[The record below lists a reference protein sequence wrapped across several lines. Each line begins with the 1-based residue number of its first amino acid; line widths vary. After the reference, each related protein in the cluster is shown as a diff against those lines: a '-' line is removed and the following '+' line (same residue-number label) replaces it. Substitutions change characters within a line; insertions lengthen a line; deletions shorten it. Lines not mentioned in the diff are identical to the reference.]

1 MIKINLIFKNAN
13 MISLFQKII
22 SKINYFFMNFKL
34 RSISTLIVFLLLSPI
49 ISIIFVANENTAELW
64 SHLLETRFSS
74 YIFNTLILMLG
85 VGTSSII
92 IGVTLAW
99 LVCRYDFFMSKI
111 IEWCLLLPLAM
122 PAYIVAYC
130 YTDFFEYSGT
140 IQSTLRIIFNWD
152 SASDYYFPEIRSL
165 GGAIFVMS
173 FVLYPYVYFISKIA
187 FKSTPVS
194 LFEIAEL
201 HGKNLFLW
209 VAIPLARPAIIAG
222 VSLVLMETISD
233 FGTVEFFA
241 VETITLGIFNL
252 WLGMNNLGAASQLA
266 LVAFTFIIILL
277 GIELSAR
284 KNQKFNDTKIKNFN
298 TIIKKVT
305 PLKSLLIFIICLI
318 PIIFGFLIPISI
330 LFINSLSYLDSENW
344 SYLISIAYNSFFI
357 SSITALVMILISFFI
372 AISIKFDGF
381 KGFTFLSTVAGV
393 GYAFPGTILA
403 LGTLFFISIIQD
415 SVNNFFNIFGIDINL
430 VLIGSYTALIF
441 AYVSRFNAV
450 AFGAINSGINRIPPN
465 MIEASQTLGH
475 SFIFSIKNVILPLLR
490 PSIITAAILS
500 FVDIIKELP
509 ITLLLRPFNF
519 ETLATFVYQYAN
531 DEMLEKSSIAAILIV
546 LIGLVP
552 ILIMSKAINKK
563 LI

>member
-1 MIKINLIFKNAN
+1 

-22 SKINYFFMNFKL
+22 SKINYFFINYKL
-34 RSISTLIVFLLLSPI
+34 RLISTLIVFLLLSPI
-49 ISIIFVANENTAELW
+49 ISIIFVANANTAELW
-64 SHLLETRFSS
+64 AHLLETRFSS
-74 YIFNTLILMLG
+74 YIYNTIILMIG

-99 LVCRYDFFMSKI
+99 LVCRYDFFMSKV

-140 IQSTLRIIFNWD
+140 IQSTLRIIFNWN

-194 LFEIAEL
+194 LFEIAEI

-284 KNQKFNDTKIKNFN
+284 KKQKFNDTKIKSFN

-305 PLKSLLIFIICLI
+305 PLKSLLIFGICLI

-344 SYLISIAYNSFFI
+344 SNLISIAYNSFFI
-357 SSITALVMILISFFI
+357 SSIAALAMILISIFI

-381 KGFTFLSTVAGV
+381 KGFTFLSTIAGV

-403 LGTLFFISIIQD
+403 LGTLFFITIIQD
-415 SVNNFFNIFGIDINL
+415 SVNNFFNIFGVDINL

>member
-1 MIKINLIFKNAN
+1 

-22 SKINYFFMNFKL
+22 SKINYFFINYKL
-34 RSISTLIVFLLLSPI
+34 RLISTLIVFLLLSPI

-64 SHLLETRFSS
+64 AHLLETRFSS
-74 YIFNTLILMLG
+74 YIYNTIILMIG

-99 LVCRYDFFMSKI
+99 LVCRYDFFMSKV

-140 IQSTLRIIFNWD
+140 IQSTLRIIFNWN

-194 LFEIAEL
+194 LFEIAEI

-284 KNQKFNDTKIKNFN
+284 KKQKFNDTKIKSFN

-305 PLKSLLIFIICLI
+305 PLKSLLIFGICLI

-344 SYLISIAYNSFFI
+344 SNLISIAYNSFFI
-357 SSITALVMILISFFI
+357 SSIAALAMILISIFI

-381 KGFTFLSTVAGV
+381 KGFTFLSTIAGV

-403 LGTLFFISIIQD
+403 LGTLFFITIIQD
-415 SVNNFFNIFGIDINL
+415 SVNNFFNIFGIDINV

-441 AYVSRFNAV
+441 AYIARFNAV
-450 AFGAINSGINRIPPN
+450 AFGAINSGINRVPPN

>member
-1 MIKINLIFKNAN
+1 

-22 SKINYFFMNFKL
+22 SKINYFFINYKL
-34 RSISTLIVFLLLSPI
+34 RLISTLIVFLLLSPI

-64 SHLLETRFSS
+64 AHLLETRFSS
-74 YIFNTLILMLG
+74 YIYNTIILMIG

-99 LVCRYDFFMSKI
+99 LVCRYDFFMSKV

-140 IQSTLRIIFNWD
+140 IQSTLRIIFNWN

-194 LFEIAEL
+194 LFEIAEI

-284 KNQKFNDTKIKNFN
+284 KKQKFNDTKIKSFN

-305 PLKSLLIFIICLI
+305 PLKSLLIFGICLI
-318 PIIFGFLIPISI
+318 PIIFGFIIPISI

-344 SYLISIAYNSFFI
+344 SNLISIAYNSFFI
-357 SSITALVMILISFFI
+357 SSIAALAMILISIFI

-381 KGFTFLSTVAGV
+381 KGFTFLSTIAGV

-403 LGTLFFISIIQD
+403 LGTLFFITIIQN
-415 SVNNFFNIFGIDINL
+415 SVNNFFNIFGVDINL

>member
-1 MIKINLIFKNAN
+1 

-22 SKINYFFMNFKL
+22 SKINYFFINYKL
-34 RSISTLIVFLLLSPI
+34 RLISTLIVFLLLSPI

-64 SHLLETRFSS
+64 AHLLETRFSS
-74 YIFNTLILMLG
+74 YIYNTIILMIG

-99 LVCRYDFFMSKI
+99 LVCRYDFFMSKV

-140 IQSTLRIIFNWD
+140 IQSTLRIIFNWN
-152 SASDYYFPEIRSL
+152 SASDYYFPEVRSL

-194 LFEIAEL
+194 LFEIAEI

-284 KNQKFNDTKIKNFN
+284 KKQKFNDTKIKSFN

-305 PLKSLLIFIICLI
+305 PLKSLLILGICLI
-318 PIIFGFLIPISI
+318 PIIFGFVIPISI

-344 SYLISIAYNSFFI
+344 SNLISIAYNSFFI
-357 SSITALVMILISFFI
+357 SSIAALAMILISIFI

-381 KGFTFLSTVAGV
+381 KGFTFLSTIAGV

-403 LGTLFFISIIQD
+403 LGTLFFITIIQD
-415 SVNNFFNIFGIDINL
+415 SVNNFFNIFGIDINV

>member
-1 MIKINLIFKNAN
+1 MRL
-13 MISLFQKII
+13 
-22 SKINYFFMNFKL
+22 
-34 RSISTLIVFLLLSPI
+34 ISTLIVFLLLSPI

-64 SHLLETRFSS
+64 AHLLETRFSS
-74 YIFNTLILMLG
+74 YIYNTIILMIG

-99 LVCRYDFFMSKI
+99 LVCRYDFFMSKV

-140 IQSTLRIIFNWD
+140 IQSTLRIIFNWN

-194 LFEIAEL
+194 LFEIAEI

-284 KNQKFNDTKIKNFN
+284 KKQKFNDTKIKSFN

-305 PLKSLLIFIICLI
+305 PLKSLLIFGICLI

-344 SYLISIAYNSFFI
+344 SNLISIAYNSFFI
-357 SSITALVMILISFFI
+357 SSIAALAMILISIFI

-381 KGFTFLSTVAGV
+381 KGFTFLSTIAGV

-403 LGTLFFISIIQD
+403 LGTLFFITIIQD
-415 SVNNFFNIFGIDINL
+415 SVNNFFNIFGVDINL

>member
-1 MIKINLIFKNAN
+1 

-22 SKINYFFMNFKL
+22 SKINYFFINYKL
-34 RSISTLIVFLLLSPI
+34 RLISTLIVFLLLSPI

-64 SHLLETRFSS
+64 AHLLETRFSS
-74 YIFNTLILMLG
+74 YIYNTIILMIG

-99 LVCRYDFFMSKI
+99 LVCRYDFFMSKV

-140 IQSTLRIIFNWD
+140 IQSTLRLIFNWN

-194 LFEIAEL
+194 LFEIAEI

-284 KNQKFNDTKIKNFN
+284 KKQKFNDTKIKSFN

-305 PLKSLLIFIICLI
+305 PLKSLLIFGICLI

-344 SYLISIAYNSFFI
+344 SNLISIAYNSFFI
-357 SSITALVMILISFFI
+357 SSIAALAMILISIFI

-381 KGFTFLSTVAGV
+381 KGFTFLSTIAGV

-403 LGTLFFISIIQD
+403 LGTLFFITIIQD
-415 SVNNFFNIFGIDINL
+415 SVNNFFNIFGVDINL

>member
-1 MIKINLIFKNAN
+1 

-22 SKINYFFMNFKL
+22 SKINYFFINYKL
-34 RSISTLIVFLLLSPI
+34 RLISTLIVFLLLSPI

-64 SHLLETRFSS
+64 AHLLETRFSS
-74 YIFNTLILMLG
+74 YIYNTIILMIG

-99 LVCRYDFFMSKI
+99 LVCRYDFFMSKV

-140 IQSTLRIIFNWD
+140 IQSTLRIIFNWN

-194 LFEIAEL
+194 LFEIAEI

-284 KNQKFNDTKIKNFN
+284 KKQKFNDTKIKSFN

-305 PLKSLLIFIICLI
+305 PLKSLLIFGICLI

-344 SYLISIAYNSFFI
+344 SNLISIAYNSFFI
-357 SSITALVMILISFFI
+357 SSIAALAMILISIFI

-381 KGFTFLSTVAGV
+381 KGFTFLSTIAGV

-403 LGTLFFISIIQD
+403 LGTLFFITIIQD
-415 SVNNFFNIFGIDINL
+415 SVNNFFNIFGVDINL

>member
-1 MIKINLIFKNAN
+1 

-22 SKINYFFMNFKL
+22 SKINYFFINYKL
-34 RSISTLIVFLLLSPI
+34 RLISTLIVFLLLSPI

-64 SHLLETRFSS
+64 AHLLETRFSS
-74 YIFNTLILMLG
+74 YIYNTIILMIG

-99 LVCRYDFFMSKI
+99 LVCRYDFFMSKV

-140 IQSTLRIIFNWD
+140 IQSTLRIIFNWN

-194 LFEIAEL
+194 LFEIAEI

-284 KNQKFNDTKIKNFN
+284 KKQKFNDTKIKSFN
-298 TIIKKVT
+298 TIIKKIT
-305 PLKSLLIFIICLI
+305 PLKSLLIFGICLI

-344 SYLISIAYNSFFI
+344 SNLISIAYNSFFI
-357 SSITALVMILISFFI
+357 SSIAALAMILISIFI

-381 KGFTFLSTVAGV
+381 KGFTFLSTIAGV

-403 LGTLFFISIIQD
+403 LGTLFFITIIQD
-415 SVNNFFNIFGIDINL
+415 SVNNFFNIFGVDINL